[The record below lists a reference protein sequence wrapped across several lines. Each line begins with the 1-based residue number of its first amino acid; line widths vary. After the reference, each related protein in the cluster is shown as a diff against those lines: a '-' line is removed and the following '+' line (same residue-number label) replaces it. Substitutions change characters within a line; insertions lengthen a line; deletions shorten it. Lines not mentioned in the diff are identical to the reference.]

1 MISKFG
7 FDGSTSQSIYMQGV
21 EEGERLEDISEESL
35 FLTCM
40 VPLKLVDK
48 NNGAVYWEN
57 KRPSS
62 TLYCRPVRF
71 WYVKETREVILEEQ
85 SYLKDA
91 ELQPTIFE
99 EEKIVITHEMEL
111 TMVDGKV
118 QTVMSELTDSTQSW
132 SGGMLQKHL

>member
-7 FDGSTSQSIYMQGV
+7 FNGSTSQSIYMQGV

-62 TLYCRPVRF
+62 TLYCRPVYIFSVSERNQG
-71 WYVKETREVILEEQ
+71 VK
-85 SYLKDA
+85 
-91 ELQPTIFE
+91 
-99 EEKIVITHEMEL
+99 
-111 TMVDGKV
+111 
-118 QTVMSELTDSTQSW
+118 
-132 SGGMLQKHL
+132 